1 MKFLPKTST
10 FKLTVRDTERHKR
23 IKEVLENE
31 TFVPYIA
38 FIAVVGNNFEIFLK
52 TFQSMKSR
60 IHITYPEMRKLLTSS
75 MSKFIK
81 SKLLT
86 RDDSNNAKSVSD
98 LLTLNL
104 KDTKNCKPLKLI
116 VIGTKAKCSFPKSLD
131 ITSTE
136 KKLWHNCV
144 EAYQA
149 FVSHLRLKFPW
160 KSTILRNAIFL
171 DPAKRGNKRFLNAI
185 TNLTKEV
192 SKTLEGVLQ
201 KIFPTCSTTDE
212 VCNQI
217 RNEWRMCQIHL
228 LTETSYNNEAN
239 ETTQGRCQMSYWE
252 NALKLLVYLL
262 IVILNA
268 RLTLTLL
275 SFCLR
280 RRLLTMLGHPNS
292 I

>member
-1 MKFLPKTST
+1 M
-10 FKLTVRDTERHKR
+10 
-23 IKEVLENE
+23 
-31 TFVPYIA
+31 
-38 FIAVVGNNFEIFLK
+38 
-52 TFQSMKSR
+52 
-60 IHITYPEMRKLLTSS
+60 
-75 MSKFIK
+75 
-81 SKLLT
+81 
-86 RDDSNNAKSVSD
+86 
-98 LLTLNL
+98 
-104 KDTKNCKPLKLI
+104 
-116 VIGTKAKCSFPKSLD
+116 
-131 ITSTE
+131 
-136 KKLWHNCV
+136 

-149 FVSHLRLKFPW
+149 FVPHLRLKFPW
-160 KSTILRNAIFL
+160 KSTTLRDAIFL
-171 DPAKRGNKRFLNAI
+171 DPAKRGNKRFFNAI

-212 VCNQI
+212 VCDQI

-292 I
+292 L